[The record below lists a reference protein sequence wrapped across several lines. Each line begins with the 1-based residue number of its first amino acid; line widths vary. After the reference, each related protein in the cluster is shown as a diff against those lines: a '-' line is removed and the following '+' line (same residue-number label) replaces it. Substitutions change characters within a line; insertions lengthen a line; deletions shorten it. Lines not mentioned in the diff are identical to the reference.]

1 MINNI
6 EDVESFQLEINEM
19 IRKLSGISDSLK
31 AYNFNI
37 DDLRIIYMQATKPS
51 VGSVEV
57 EVSGTTVRIPAKQ
70 ISVCAI
76 EAIAEIQGKIHPLMI
91 RIQEAIDG
99 QG

>member
-19 IRKLSGISDSLK
+19 IRKMSGISDSLK

-37 DDLRIIYMQATKPS
+37 DDLRVLYINMTKPS

-57 EVSGTTVRIPAKQ
+57 EVSGASVRIPSTQ
-70 ISVCAI
+70 IAGCAI
-76 EAIAEIQGKIHPLMI
+76 EAIAEIQGKIYPLMI